1 MLKSGIIGLCTTLHL
16 SLLGEEGFR
25 QAGYL
30 STKQAHKFSEKLA
43 EKGIKTLNKNFFN
56 EFVIQVNNA
65 DDFLAKLKKNNIIG
79 GLKLDDNKI
88 LVAATEMISD
98 EDIISYAEAF

>member
-1 MLKSGIIGLCTTLHL
+1 MKS
-16 SLLGEEGFR
+16 EKGFK

-30 STKQAHKFSEKLA
+30 SSKQAHKLSEKLA
-43 EKGIKTLNKNFFN
+43 AKGIKTLNKNFFN

-65 DDFLAKLKKNNIIG
+65 DKTLAKLKSDGIIG

-98 EDIISYAEAF
+98 EDIDLYTENI